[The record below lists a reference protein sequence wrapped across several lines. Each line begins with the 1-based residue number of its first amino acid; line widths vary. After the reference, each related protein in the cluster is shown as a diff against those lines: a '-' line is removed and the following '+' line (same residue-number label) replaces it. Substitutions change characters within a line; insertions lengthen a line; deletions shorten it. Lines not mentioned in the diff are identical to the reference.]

1 MTHRMNSNI
10 SLVCRSLL
18 LKSVEGQPIPV
29 KIKMSGF
36 IVDKVS
42 SKDGPAVGDS
52 SFNKGAI
59 TNLASG
65 EAFSRS
71 SPHKRIYSARN
82 FFSEWSHPS
91 YVTLMEDAMRCMEVE
106 GGSRPNSASV
116 AMARLITDEDAVIG
130 ALSTDSMRIY
140 LNGSAHLPQRKGGV
154 RTRPV
159 V

>member
-1 MTHRMNSNI
+1 MIHRMNSNI

-18 LKSVEGQPIPV
+18 LKSVKCQPIPV

-52 SFNKGAI
+52 SFNKGALPI
-59 TNLASG
+59 GRRTKLSRGVLHISASTQ
-65 EAFSRS
+65 FV
-71 SPHKRIYSARN
+71 I

-91 YVTLMEDAMRCMEVE
+91 CVTLMEDAMGCMEVE

-140 LNGSAHLPQRKGGV
+140 LKWQRPSSAA
-154 RTRPV
+154 
-159 V
+159 